1 MCLFSFQKPK
11 RDEPVKLSKE
21 IEMLQETV
29 ARKELSTSTEVE
41 GETREERM
49 IRKTLVKEMRQDT
62 GQVP

>member
-1 MCLFSFQKPK
+1 MCLFSFQKPT

-49 IRKTLVKEMRQDT
+49 IRKTLVKDMRQDT

>member
-11 RDEPVKLSKE
+11 WDEPVKLSKE

-29 ARKELSTSTEVE
+29 ARKELLKSTDVE
-41 GETREERM
+41 GKTREERM
-49 IRKTLVKEMRQDT
+49 IRKMLVKEMRQDT

>member
-11 RDEPVKLSKE
+11 WDERVKLSKE

-29 ARKELSTSTEVE
+29 ARKELSTSIEVE

-49 IRKTLVKEMRQDT
+49 IRKTLVKDMRQDT